1 MKTLRHKKLVTK
13 FVDEIDD
20 KIILPDHLRKRVTA
34 QKEIS
39 SLLKNA
45 YKPDFNKSKIDCL
58 EQRVMAE
65 VNQME
70 KPGLCERITNR
81 FGFVICGRK
90 SLVWGL
96 TATAAVAIFALS
108 VMFNKPAVAETY
120 DYESFVIY
128 ETDNGGSL
136 VQYFKYNVVSENEK

>member
-1 MKTLRHKKLVTK
+1 MKTLRHTKIITK
-13 FVDEIDD
+13 FVDGIDD
-20 KIILPDHLRKRVTA
+20 EFPLPDELRDHAQK

-45 YKPDFNKSKIDCL
+45 YTHEFNNSKLDYL

-70 KPGLCERITNR
+70 KPGLCERLADR
-81 FGFVICGRK
+81 FGFIFCKRK

-96 TATAAVAIFALS
+96 TATAAIAIIVLS
-108 VMFNKPAVAETY
+108 TVFNKSVVAETP

-128 ETDNGGSL
+128 ETDNGDGF
-136 VQYFKYNVVSENEK
+136 VQYFKYNVVEENEK

>member
-1 MKTLRHKKLVTK
+1 MKNTQHKKLITK
-13 FVDEIDD
+13 FVDEFDD
-20 KIILPDHLRKRVTA
+20 EINLPDNLCEHASA

-45 YKPDFNKSKIDCL
+45 YTCEFNNSKMDYL

-70 KPGLCERITNR
+70 KPGFFEKMANR
-81 FGFVICGRK
+81 LGFVISKRK

-96 TATAAVAIFALS
+96 TATAAVAIIALS
-108 VMFNKPAVAETY
+108 TIFNESAVAETP

-128 ETDNGGSL
+128 ETDSGDSF
-136 VQYFKYNVVSENEK
+136 VQYFKYEVVSENEK

>member
-1 MKTLRHKKLVTK
+1 MKTTRHKKLITK
-13 FVDEIDD
+13 FVDEFNNEIH
-20 KIILPDHLRKRVTA
+20 LPENLRENVEA

-45 YKPDFNKSKIDCL
+45 YSPEFNDSKMDYL
-58 EQRVMAE
+58 GQRVMAE

-70 KPGLCERITNR
+70 KPGFCEKIADR
-81 FGFVICGRK
+81 FGFVICKRK

-96 TATAAVAIFALS
+96 TATAAVAIIALS
-108 VMFNKPAVAETY
+108 TMFNESAVAETH

-128 ETDNGGSL
+128 ETDSGDSF

>member
-1 MKTLRHKKLVTK
+1 MKTIRHKKLVTK

-20 KIILPDHLRKRVTA
+20 KIILPDNLRKHAAA

-45 YKPDFNKSKIDCL
+45 YKPDFNKSKINCL
-58 EQRVMAE
+58 EQRVMAK
-65 VNQME
+65 VNQMD
-70 KPGLCERITNR
+70 KPGLWERIANQ
-81 FGFVICGRK
+81 FGFVIFRRK

-96 TATAAVAIFALS
+96 TATVAVAILALS
-108 VMFNKPAVAETY
+108 AMFNKSVIAETP

-128 ETDNGGSL
+128 ETDSGDSL

>member
-1 MKTLRHKKLVTK
+1 MKTLHHKKLITK
-13 FVDEIDD
+13 FVDDSD
-20 KIILPDHLRKRVTA
+20 KVIHLPDELREQATA

-45 YKPDFNKSKIDCL
+45 YSHEFNNSKLDYL

-70 KPGLCERITNR
+70 KPGICERIANSL
-81 FGFVICGRK
+81 GFMFCKRK

-96 TATAAVAIFALS
+96 TATAAIAIIALS
-108 VMFNKPAVAETY
+108 TMFNKSVVAETP

-128 ETDNGGSL
+128 ETDSGDSF
-136 VQYFKYNVVSENEK
+136 VQYFKYNVVEENEK

>member
-1 MKTLRHKKLVTK
+1 MKTIRHKKLVTK

-20 KIILPDHLRKRVTA
+20 KIILPDHLRKCATA

-45 YKPDFNKSKIDCL
+45 YKPDLNKSKIDNL

-70 KPGLCERITNR
+70 KPGVCERIANR

-96 TATAAVAIFALS
+96 TATAAVTILALS
-108 VMFNKPAVAETY
+108 AMFNKSVVAETP

-128 ETDNGGSL
+128 ETDSGDSL
-136 VQYFKYNVVSENEK
+136 VQYFKYNVVAENEK